1 MTLHIQK
8 FVDRVRG
15 FEAKGSKDFIMS
27 INDAKDL
34 HTDLTHLLLEL
45 RDLREK
51 LAKPT
56 QEEIITVKMNGGS
69 F

>member
-15 FEAKGSKDFIMS
+15 FEAKGSKDFVMT

-51 LAKPT
+51 LAKPD
-56 QEEIITVKMNGGS
+56 EEQVITIKMNGGS